1 MKAAKALKEQK
12 AAAAQGGSSLPGISQ
27 PKTTGLALFK
37 DMEIKD
43 GDAAEVVEEK
53 NQKQALRAEKE
64 TMIAERNRDRQA
76 EIESAEKAK
85 QAAAE
90 TEDQEAKM
98 ARIQRGL
105 QALSLAPT
113 DENKQDKRAAAYKNL
128 RQKMD

>member
-1 MKAAKALKEQK
+1 M
-12 AAAAQGGSSLPGISQ
+12 
-27 PKTTGLALFK
+27 ALFK

-64 TMIAERNRDRQA
+64 TMIAERNRNRQA

-90 TEDQEAKM
+90 TED
-98 ARIQRGL
+98 
-105 QALSLAPT
+105 
-113 DENKQDKRAAAYKNL
+113 
-128 RQKMD
+128 